1 MVPVREL
8 WPRFA
13 NWDERRPARRAPSPR
28 RVLVEG
34 LCPVVILLL
43 GLAEML
49 FGGLDGFWFAWVFAS
64 VLVVLLGLSIRLA
77 AWRWRRELARN

>member
-1 MVPVREL
+1 
-8 WPRFA
+8 
-13 NWDERRPARRAPSPR
+13 
-28 RVLVEG
+28 
-34 LCPVVILLL
+34 VILLL